1 MCMRN
6 RKNRLTQLAVLII
19 LILLLMLLSIWIG
32 IYAAAGSEEEN
43 MTQASEKAETDSGE
57 NMDMRV
63 EQKSE
68 EDAKYGTMQASETES
83 TAGTEKDMTQV
94 SEVKDPKEYFT
105 QCAITDEIYERING
119 CSYVENE
126 VIALEDLRYLQVLH
140 IGFDGEEH
148 VGELIVNK
156 AVAEDILDIFYTLY
170 ENHYPIERMELVDE
184 YGGDD
189 EKSMQ
194 ANNTSAFNYRTVE
207 GSDKLSNHSYGTAID
222 INPFYNPCVRTYADG
237 STKSF
242 PEGSDIYADRSAD
255 FPHKIDKDDL
265 CYQLFTEH
273 GFRWGGNWNSLKDYQ
288 HFDKKYNEQ

>member
-1 MCMRN
+1 MRN

-32 IYAAAGSEEEN
+32 IYAAVGGEEEN
-43 MTQASEKAETDSGE
+43 MTQVSEKAETASGE
-57 NMDMRV
+57 DMDMRA

-68 EDAKYGTMQASETES
+68 EDSKHGTMQASETES
-83 TAGTEKDMTQV
+83 TAETEKDMTQV
-94 SEVKDPKEYFT
+94 SEVKDPKEYFS
-105 QCAITDEIYERING
+105 QSVITDEIYERING

-126 VIALEDLRYLQVLH
+126 AIALEDLRYLQVLH

-156 AVAEDILDIFYTLY
+156 AVAEDILDILYTLY

-242 PEGSDIYADRSAD
+242 PEGSDMYADRSAD
-255 FPHKIDKDDL
+255 FPYKIDKDDL

-273 GFRWGGNWNSLKDYQ
+273 GFRWGGDWNSLKDYQ
-288 HFDKKYNEQ
+288 HFDKKYNE